1 MRVVFMG
8 TPDFS
13 VPTLAEIIGAGH
25 DVVAV
30 YSRAF
35 ASGLFI
41 TQVTA
46 EAHIAPS
53 TWARLRAGAVPRK
66 STIDK
71 LNRAIDALI
80 AADQEGADGAPSRK

>member
-1 MRVVFMG
+1 MSKLVRPH
-8 TPDFS
+8 PD
-13 VPTLAEIIGAGH
+13 T
-25 DVVAV
+25 VAV